1 MDRIKTCAEISVRRG
16 TAFALLAVGTL
27 MVAFSFDVA
36 LSLKMGAATMIIMAA
51 ILAYRA
57 MMAASTDYR
66 RTETWLLLGKAHPL
80 PESRRQKV
88 IGSTLRDIYQRYAR
102 YSAGGAFSLWLASL
116 VIPLI
121 R

>member
-16 TAFALLAVGTL
+16 TAFALLAVGML
-27 MVAFSFDVA
+27 MVAFSFDVT
-36 LSLKMGAATMIIMAA
+36 LSLKIGAGTMIIMATILGYLA
-51 ILAYRA
+51 I
-57 MMAASTDYR
+57 MAANTDYR
-66 RTETWLLLGKAHPL
+66 KTETWLLLGKTHPL
-80 PESRRQKV
+80 PENRLQKV
-88 IGSTLRDIYQRYAR
+88 IGGTLREIYQRYAR

>member
-1 MDRIKTCAEISVRRG
+1 MDRIKDCAEISVRRG

-27 MVAFSFDVA
+27 MIAFSFDVA
-36 LSLKMGAATMIIMAA
+36 LSLKVGAATMIIMAA

-57 MMAASTDYR
+57 MVAGSTDYR
-66 RTETWLLLGKAHPL
+66 RTETWLLLGKTHPL

-88 IGSTLRDIYQRYAR
+88 IGSTLREIYQRYAR
-102 YSAGGAFSLWLASL
+102 YSAGGAVSLWLASL

>member
-1 MDRIKTCAEISVRRG
+1 MDRIRNCAEVSVRRG
-16 TAFALLAVGTL
+16 TAFALLAVGLL
-27 MVAFSFDVA
+27 MVAFSFDVT
-36 LSLKMGAATMIIMAA
+36 LSLKIGAATMIIMAT
-51 ILAYRA
+51 ILGYRA

-66 RTETWLLLGKAHPL
+66 KTETWLLLGKTHPL

-88 IGSTLRDIYQRYAR
+88 IGTTLRDIYQRYAR
-102 YSAGGAFSLWLASL
+102 YSVGGAFSLWLASM